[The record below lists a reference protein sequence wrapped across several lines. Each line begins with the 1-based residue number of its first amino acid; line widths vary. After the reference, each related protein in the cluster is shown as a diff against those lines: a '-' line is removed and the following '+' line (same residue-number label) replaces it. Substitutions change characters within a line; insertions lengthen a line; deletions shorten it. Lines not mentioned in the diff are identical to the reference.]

1 MSSLD
6 CRWTNLRLALAL
18 TIVISALVAS
28 GSLAESPEAASDKH
42 PIALLTFVP
51 DPADNPTTRDKVA
64 LGKQLF
70 FDPRLS
76 GDNSMSCATCHAPDN
91 AFADGLPQAKGHGDK
106 TLARN
111 TPTLV
116 NVGFQSRLMWDGRVN
131 SLEEQALL
139 PIQSPEE
146 MNQNLD
152 ELERELNA
160 VPAYTEQFK
169 RVFGSVATREAI
181 AKALAAFERTLVMK
195 PSGYDR
201 YLQGDRDALSPAAE
215 RGRELFFGEAGCTRC
230 HKGPL
235 LSDGDFY
242 RLGVS
247 FSDGGRGEVTGKSED
262 KGKFKTPPLRN
273 VTCTAPYMHDGS
285 LKTLEDVVTFYYRSA
300 PTSAADGHPLD
311 IEPLLGRS
319 YSEIADLVAFL
330 ESLTGE
336 VPAIDAPKLP

>member
-6 CRWTNLRLALAL
+6 CRWTNLRLTLAL
-18 TIVISALVAS
+18 TIVISALLTS

-42 PIALLTFVP
+42 PIGRLTFVP

-70 FDPRLS
+70 FNPRLS
-76 GDNSMSCATCHAPDN
+76 GDNSMSCATCHAPDK
-91 AFADGLPQAKGHGDK
+91 AFTDGLPRAKGHGDK

-116 NVGFQSRLMWDGRVN
+116 NVGLQSRLMWDGRAS

-146 MNQNLD
+146 MKQSLD

-160 VPAYTEQFK
+160 IPAYGELFMK
-169 RVFGSVATREAI
+169 VFGTAATREAI

-195 PSGYDR
+195 PSDYDR
-201 YLQGDRDALSPAAE
+201 YVRGDHDALSPAAE
-215 RGRELFFGEAGCTRC
+215 RGRELFFGEAGCSRC
-230 HKGPL
+230 HSGPL
-235 LSDGDFY
+235 LSDGKLY

-273 VTCTAPYMHDGS
+273 VTRTAPYMHDGS
-285 LKTLEDVVTFYYRSA
+285 LETLDDVVTFYYRSA
-300 PTSAADGHPLD
+300 PTATADGLPLD

-330 ESLTGE
+330 ESLTGK
-336 VPAIDAPKLP
+336 VPAVDAPQLP